1 MLLMSKSQSPHIAVA
16 VGILGAMFI
25 TWLILRLAN
34 LIDQWIG
41 AEGGVIVT
49 QLLGFLL
56 AALAVEIGSTGI
68 RELFLS

>member
-1 MLLMSKSQSPHIAVA
+1 LAV
-16 VGILGAMFI
+16 VLGILAAMFV

-34 LIDQWIG
+34 PIEKRIG
-41 AEGGVIVT
+41 VEGGVIVT

-68 RELFLS
+68 RELFLQ